1 VNPRRLYRCRHD
13 RILAGVASGMA
24 EYLGLDPTVVRIL
37 WLLSTLFGGLTIL
50 LYIILAFIMPLEP
63 AETGAPGAPGTTGW
77 TGWGPSTGEAGTEPG
92 ADAAP
97 ATAPGA
103 APVTGWG
110 AAPVTGWGTST
121 WHNPPH
127 EHRPGRMGLY
137 LGVML
142 VVFGTIAMANVLI
155 PGLVGGGLLGAGFL
169 VALGVALLVGA
180 TRPNTADR

>member
-50 LYIILAFIMPLEP
+50 LYIILAFVMPLEP
-63 AETGAPGAPGTTGW
+63 VGEAGAPGAPGAAGW
-77 TGWGPSTGEAGTEPG
+77 TGWGAPTGEPGTEPG

-97 ATAPGA
+97 GA
-103 APVTGWG
+103 APATAW
-110 AAPVTGWGTST
+110 AAT

-137 LGVML
+137 VGVML

-155 PGLVGGGLLGAGFL
+155 PGLVAGGLLGAGFL

>member
-63 AETGAPGAPGTTGW
+63 AE
-77 TGWGPSTGEAGTEPG
+77 AGEPG

-97 ATAPGA
+97 GAAADAAPGA
-103 APVTGWG
+103 AAATGWG
-110 AAPVTGWGTST
+110 AT

-142 VVFGTIAMANVLI
+142 VVFGTVAMANVLI

-180 TRPNTADR
+180 ARPNTADR

>member
-50 LYIILAFIMPLEP
+50 LYIILAFVMPLEP
-63 AETGAPGAPGTTGW
+63 VGEAGAPGAPGAAGW
-77 TGWGPSTGEAGTEPG
+77 TGWGTPTGEPGTEPG

-97 ATAPGA
+97 GA
-103 APVTGWG
+103 APATAW
-110 AAPVTGWGTST
+110 AAT

-137 LGVML
+137 VGVML

-155 PGLVGGGLLGAGFL
+155 PGLVAGGLLGAGFL

>member
-1 VNPRRLYRCRHD
+1 MNPRRLYRCRHD

-50 LYIILAFIMPLEP
+50 LYIILAFVMPLEP
-63 AETGAPGAPGTTGW
+63 VGEAGAPGAPGAAGW
-77 TGWGPSTGEAGTEPG
+77 TGWGTPTGEPGTEPG

-97 ATAPGA
+97 GA
-103 APVTGWG
+103 APATAW
-110 AAPVTGWGTST
+110 AAT

-137 LGVML
+137 VGVML

-155 PGLVGGGLLGAGFL
+155 PGLVAGGLLGAGFL